1 MNMFHSYF
9 VPWHCIRRKK
19 IFSITLTHTQ
29 TKFYFSIRTNRYVH
43 VLFSL
48 QFSNSIV
55 LVSQWNGEY
64 TEFERSKSNF
74 LCWCQ
79 KKEHSVSMADQSNYE
94 LSEKKM
100 SVWYAKLLMWM
111 NPNRMN
117 VSHAR
122 NSLSICVLRCHS
134 CHMRQ
139 IDGCVALSHCFSYC
153 FHEQKISDKV
163 SVSEFHTIN
172 KLRATD
178 TSGIKKKYKNKMICR
193 KDVTPI
199 WNAFSMLILDSVF
212 I

>member
-1 MNMFHSYF
+1 MNTLNSS
-9 VPWHCIRRKK
+9 VQSP
-19 IFSITLTHTQ
+19 IFSVDA
-29 TKFYFSIRTNRYVH
+29 K
-43 VLFSL
+43 
-48 QFSNSIV
+48 
-55 LVSQWNGEY
+55 
-64 TEFERSKSNF
+64 
-74 LCWCQ
+74 

-178 TSGIKKKYKNKMICR
+178 TSGIKKNIKIKWFAGRTWLQFEMHLVCWSWIAFLFKWAMMHSNWFGRLLNSIQQQSKS
-193 KDVTPI
+193 VA
-199 WNAFSMLILDSVF
+199 WNFASNTRFNADLMWIVCVRMGT
-212 I
+212 